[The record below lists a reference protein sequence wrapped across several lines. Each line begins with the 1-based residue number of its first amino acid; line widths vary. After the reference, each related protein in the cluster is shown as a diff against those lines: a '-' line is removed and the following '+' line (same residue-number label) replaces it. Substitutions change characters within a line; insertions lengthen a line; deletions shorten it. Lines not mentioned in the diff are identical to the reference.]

1 MWEVAGVL
9 PGSQLT
15 VRAGMVP
22 RSVPP
27 SKKRSLHT
35 VFSHFLHKVLK
46 DSFLL
51 SLIGLALVH
60 VCEHFGTPG

>member
-1 MWEVAGVL
+1 MSFLALSLQCGGS
-9 PGSQLT
+9 GSQICA
-15 VRAGMVP
+15 V
-22 RSVPP
+22 
-27 SKKRSLHT
+27 SKKHSLHT

-60 VCEHFGTPG
+60 MCVSTVKPPG